1 MHMMVHCPGCHQA
14 LQVPTDASGRYAR
27 CPVCRTKF
35 IIPNPDEL
43 FEETVSTWIEEDL
56 DQYMW
61 EQEESADQADAGVP
75 ADQPPQRDSSPRD
88 VEQQVGS
95 EDHEQLQPPDE
106 RPETPVARRAASQ
119 LTSGDTMVAMAV
131 PESAQPADKRR
142 APAASRPAESE
153 RAGGSIDHDQ
163 HQLDVQDQE
172 DLGSSGVPIDGG
184 SSANEGSRTP
194 YLTAP
199 PPASITTYPQQ
210 LHVTEPIPR
219 LAVKEVF
226 QQGVTFCFD
235 SLWVE
240 HDGFRASFPVACAF
254 CGAADR
260 KHLMSKP
267 MAFADRAMDKNRSA
281 REIENDYEHGVRE
294 RSPAQLLQVTGR
306 LAGMLKPFASPVLY
320 YTCSK
325 HHQQAMEC
333 TTVDR
338 SDGGITCEVL
348 VPDRPTALLWL
359 SRVNGVCGPE
369 YALLERDVTAMSN
382 ETWDELPDSCRQRL
396 AVWCK
401 FAPGERFR
409 EYLPDAD
416 LARHDAGL
424 AGVVITDDRLIYHKY
439 RLFGEIRLDTDA
451 TLVVRRDDR
460 VAVLSLDTGD
470 KRVRIAKLHAR
481 DLPQLIVGLSHAPG
495 LKVTVAKASRK

>member
-338 SDGGITCEVL
+338 SDGASPG
-348 VPDRPTALLWL
+348 VPVSLTKCRP
-359 SRVNGVCGPE
+359 
-369 YALLERDVTAMSN
+369 
-382 ETWDELPDSCRQRL
+382 
-396 AVWCK
+396 
-401 FAPGERFR
+401 
-409 EYLPDAD
+409 
-416 LARHDAGL
+416 
-424 AGVVITDDRLIYHKY
+424 
-439 RLFGEIRLDTDA
+439 
-451 TLVVRRDDR
+451 
-460 VAVLSLDTGD
+460 
-470 KRVRIAKLHAR
+470 
-481 DLPQLIVGLSHAPG
+481 
-495 LKVTVAKASRK
+495 VTVAVVPSPARHGRHPLCDPHQGHTLDDLRRIPAEIRPLRGSLAAPVRLPAGHAGDPRPLRRPVRHHHFPSAATPGLSAQAGALCPREAASHPARGFAADNAAWVRVYVR